1 MFNNLSDGE
10 SNGIVLFYMRDKVLF
25 PVALSEEQ
33 ANALDLTISIPFH
46 EKGIRVVKQKLNV
59 KDGVII

>member
-1 MFNNLSDGE
+1 MYKNLSDGK
-10 SNGIVLFYMRDKVLF
+10 SNGIVLLYMQEGVLY

-46 EKGIRVVKQKLNV
+46 EKGVRVVKQSLNV
-59 KDGVII
+59 KNGIIE